1 MCSFNS
7 IESQDEF
14 QAVDLADSYCLSD
27 QYSTIKKIIDPILE
41 SLQESEKGKD
51 IAQRLADRHRSS
63 VRYATSFFWQ
73 VKIYYNCS

>member
-1 MCSFNS
+1 VFFEFN

-14 QAVDLADSYCLSD
+14 QAVDLADSYHLSD

-41 SLQESEKGKD
+41 SLRESEKGKD

-73 VKIYYNCS
+73 VNTHHWLL